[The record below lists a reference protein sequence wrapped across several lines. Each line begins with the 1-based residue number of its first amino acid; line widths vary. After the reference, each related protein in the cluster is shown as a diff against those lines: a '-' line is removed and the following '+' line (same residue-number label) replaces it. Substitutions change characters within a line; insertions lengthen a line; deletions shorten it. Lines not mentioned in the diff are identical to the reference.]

1 MLMIVILLRYL
12 YLFKKLHNC
21 SLGNTCILIQ
31 IVSVEFAFMVSFH
44 GESFSTA
51 SLTIGKNGRM
61 IAFDNLIYESVDAKS
76 CIYVWLHVVWCEDL
90 IKVVDLAPIDLGL
103 HLL

>member
-1 MLMIVILLRYL
+1 MIVVLLRYL
-12 YLFKKLHNC
+12 DLFKKLHNC

-31 IVSVEFAFMVSFH
+31 IVSVKFAFVVSFH

-51 SLTIGKNGRM
+51 CLTIGKNGGM
-61 IAFDNLIYESVDAKS
+61 IAFHDLIYESIDAKPR
-76 CIYVWLHVVWCEDL
+76 INVRLHVVWCEDL
-90 IKVVDLAPIDLGL
+90 IKIVDLAPIDLGL

>member
-1 MLMIVILLRYL
+1 MIVILLRYL

-31 IVSVEFAFMVSFH
+31 IISVEFAFMVSFH

-51 SLTIGKNGRM
+51 RLAISKNGRM
-61 IAFDNLIYESVDAKS
+61 IAFDDLVNESIDAKP
-76 CIYVWLHVVWCEDL
+76 CIYVRLHVVWCEDL
-90 IKVVDLAPIDLGL
+90 IKIVDLAPIDLGL